1 MGAPLM
7 VGVVHRPLRAARSV
21 LFAPGNHERRM
32 AKAMASDADLV
43 VLDLEDAV
51 PPAEKS
57 RARHSVRAALEAAGG
72 RPACVRIN
80 APGSGDAVQD
90 LEALTAAPL
99 HAVVVPKV
107 ESAGSLG
114 ALEPLLAAL
123 EQRSGWPSGALEVM
137 PIVETAAGV
146 LDCRSIAAAS
156 PRVRRLVFGAADYT
170 LDLDLEWT
178 AEEEALAFARA
189 QLAHASRVAGLEPP
203 IDAAILE
210 FRDLDR
216 VRQSARNGRRFG
228 FQGKL
233 CLHPDQIAI
242 CHEVFTPTAAEV
254 ERARSIVA
262 AFAAAESR
270 GVAAIDVDGVFVDR
284 PVALRA
290 RAVLR
295 RAGIG
300 EET

>member
-1 MGAPLM
+1 MGA
-7 VGVVHRPLRAARSV
+7 VGQCGLRAVRSV

-32 AKAMASDADLV
+32 AKAIASNADLV

-51 PPAEKS
+51 PSAEKVP
-57 RARHSVRAALEAAGG
+57 ARVAVRAALGTAGS
-72 RPACVRIN
+72 RPVCVRIN
-80 APGSGDAVQD
+80 AAGTVDAAQD
-90 LEALTAAPL
+90 LDALTGAPL
-99 HAVVVPKV
+99 HGVVVPKV
-107 ESAGSLG
+107 ESAAALA

-123 EQRSGWPSGALEVM
+123 EQRSGGRPGALEVM
-137 PIVETAAGV
+137 PIVETAAGI
-146 LDCRSIAAAS
+146 LDCRSIASAS
-156 PRVRRLVFGAADYT
+156 PRIRRLVFGAADYT

-178 AEEEALAFARA
+178 AEEEVLAFARA

-203 IDAAILE
+203 VDAAILE
-210 FRDLDR
+210 FRDLER

-233 CLHPDQIAI
+233 CLHPDQIAV

-254 ERARSIVA
+254 ERARRIVA
-262 AFAAAESR
+262 AFAAAEAR
-270 GVAAIDVDGVFVDR
+270 GVAAIDVGGVFVDR

-300 EET
+300 EES